1 MVGKR
6 QTERLTD
13 LSSNMKSIEPIL
25 GEKTCAKTDTI
36 SPHLGF
42 VIQHRVMIE
51 DMNKIGQE
59 YGSEGII

>member
-13 LSSNMKSIEPIL
+13 LSNNMKSIEPIL

-42 VIQHRVMIE
+42 VIE
-51 DMNKIGQE
+51 GMNKIGQE

>member
-1 MVGKR
+1 MAGKR

-13 LSSNMKSIEPIL
+13 LYSNMKSIESIP
-25 GEKTCAKTDTI
+25 GEKTRTKTDTI
-36 SPHLGF
+36 NLHLGS

-51 DMNKIGQE
+51 GMNKIGQE